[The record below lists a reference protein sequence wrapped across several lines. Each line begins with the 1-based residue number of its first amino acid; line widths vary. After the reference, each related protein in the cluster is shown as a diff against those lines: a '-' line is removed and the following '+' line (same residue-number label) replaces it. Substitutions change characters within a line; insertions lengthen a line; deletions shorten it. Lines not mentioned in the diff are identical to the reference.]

1 MSSIR
6 SIKGLYK
13 KLHFN
18 KSINGAEQKAINL
31 FDKIVFS
38 YIDDCKYSS
47 IHVLLKDAEKMALQ
61 YYRKIKPDEKAE

>member
-1 MSSIR
+1 MSNIR
-6 SIKGLYK
+6 SIKGLYE

-38 YIDDCKYSS
+38 SIDNLETTNFTD
-47 IHVLLKDAEKMALQ
+47 LLNIAEKEALQ